1 MKSKMFYFTI
11 IFSVMIQT
19 YFSQN
24 YELKSPN
31 SKLTAKIVNNQGLK
45 YSFSFSKINLVE
57 DAEIS
62 INIDEKEYPLLNSKV
77 VNFKNTI
84 IDEIINSTV
93 PTKSLQVK
101 NNCNELILI
110 FRENIWVVFRAY
122 DNGFAY
128 RIITDLSKPVKI
140 FNENVNIKFAGN
152 NSIYFP
158 EEESFISHFERNFKY
173 LKINEISEKQ
183 FCSLP
188 ALVECDNNIKIG
200 ITESGLS
207 NYPNLFL
214 KGNSSKNLK
223 GTFPKYVLES
233 KQADNSDRNEIITK
247 EADYIAEIKG
257 SKDLPWRIFMISE
270 NDKEL
275 LENQLVYILSDE
287 SAIKETSWIKPGKV
301 AWDWWN
307 ANNIYSVDFKSGIN
321 TQTYKYYVD
330 FASKYNLDYIILD
343 EGWSKTSTNILEP
356 SDEINIEEL
365 IKYGKE
371 KNVGVILWVLWKPLD
386 SVLDEALNKYKEW
399 GAKGIKVD
407 FMQRADQVMVNY
419 YEKVLIEAAERH
431 LLVDFHGAFKPAGLV
446 RKFPNYISNEGVKGL
461 ENCKWSEE
469 ITPDF
474 DCTLP
479 FTRMLAGP
487 MDYTPGAM
495 NNSEEKNFRI
505 IFEKPMSQGTRAHQ
519 IALYV
524 IYESPLQMLADN
536 PSNYYANQTS
546 TEFISKI
553 PTTWDETIPLD
564 GKVGDYVLM
573 ARKKDNVWYIGAIT
587 DWTERDFE
595 IKLDFI
601 NNIDFNIEIAK
612 DGINAG
618 RFASD
623 IKFES
628 KKVKNGDILKIHLVK
643 GGGFA
648 AILKPIQ

>member
-1 MKSKMFYFTI
+1 MKSKVIYFVLI
-11 IFSVMIQT
+11 LSAMVQS
-19 YFSQN
+19 YYSQN

-31 SKLTAKIVNNQGLK
+31 KKLVVKIVNNQGLK
-45 YSFSFSKINLVE
+45 YSLSFNNQNLIE
-57 DAEIS
+57 EAEIS
-62 INIDEKEYPLLNSKV
+62 INIDEKVYPLLNSTV
-77 VNFKNTI
+77 VNFKNTL

-93 PTKSLQVK
+93 PTKSLQIK

-128 RIITDLSKPVKI
+128 RIITDLSNPVKI
-140 FNENVNIKFAGN
+140 FNENVNIKFAKN

-158 EEESFISHFERNFKY
+158 EEDSFISHFERNYKY
-173 LKINEISEKQ
+173 LKINEITEKQ

-214 KGNSSKNLK
+214 KGNSSNSLA
-223 GTFPKYVLES
+223 GIFPKYVIEAE
-233 KQADNSDRNEIITK
+233 QAKDSDRNEIITK
-247 EADYIAEIKG
+247 EANYIAEIEG
-257 SKDLPWRIFMISE
+257 SKDLPWRIFMICE
-270 NDKEL
+270 NDKDL
-275 LENQLVYILSDE
+275 LENQLVYILSDD
-287 SAIKETSWIKPGKV
+287 SKIKETSWIKPGKV

-307 ANNIYSVDFKSGIN
+307 ANNIYGVDFKSGIN
-321 TQTYKYYVD
+321 TETYKYYID
-330 FASKYNLDYIILD
+330 FANKFSLNYIILD
-343 EGWSKTSTNILEP
+343 EGWSNTLTNILEP
-356 SDEINIEEL
+356 NEEINIEEL
-365 IKYGKE
+365 INYGKQ
-371 KNVGVILWVLWKPLD
+371 KNVGIILWVLWKPLNENLEE
-386 SVLDEALNKYKEW
+386 VLDKYKEW

-407 FMQRADQVMVNY
+407 FMQRADQWMVNF
-419 YEKVLIEAAERH
+419 YERVLIEASKRH

-446 RKFPNYISNEGVKGL
+446 RKYPNYISNEGVKGL

-469 ITPDF
+469 ITPDY

-495 NNSEEKNFRI
+495 LNSEEKNFRI
-505 IFEKPMSQGTRAHQ
+505 IFDKPMSQGTRAHQ

-524 IYESPLQMLADN
+524 IFESPLQMLADN
-536 PSNYYANQTS
+536 PSNYYANESS

-553 PTTWDETIPLD
+553 PTTWDETISLD
-564 GKVGDYVLM
+564 GKVGDYVVI
-573 ARKKDNVWYIGAIT
+573 ARKKNNVWYISGIT

-601 NNIDFNIEIAK
+601 DNKNYNIEIAK
-612 DGINAG
+612 DGINAN
-618 RFASD
+618 RYASD
-623 IKFES
+623 IKFENTN
-628 KKVKNGDILKIHLVK
+628 VKNGDTLKIHLAK

-648 AILKPIQ
+648 AILNPVQ